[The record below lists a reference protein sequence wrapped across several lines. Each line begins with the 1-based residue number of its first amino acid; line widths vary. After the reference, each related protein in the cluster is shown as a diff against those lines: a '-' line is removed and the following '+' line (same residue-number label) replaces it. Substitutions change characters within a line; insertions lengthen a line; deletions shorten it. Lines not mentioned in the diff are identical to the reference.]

1 MKKQYEKPTLSVIE
15 MGKELLQIEVGSNGE
30 SGYNALSKGNN
41 NLFMDEEEETDND
54 NTHKYNL
61 WSED

>member
-30 SGYNALSKGNN
+30 RGENALSKGNNN
-41 NLFMDEEEETDND
+41 NLFMDEEEETDN